1 MKPHKSTLLI
11 VMFGLL
17 LTVCAVALAQTS
29 SQSANQGAQ
38 KKQGEASCCTDSC
51 CCKGDSCP
59 MKTEGARTTNATDVK
74 DGSCCCAGDS
84 CEMKMSDSM
93 KNHAGHAGCSCCSGD
108 SCDMKA
114 KEKMENHSSTDGC
127 CCDMK
132 NKQHQHNM
140 KAKHKTA

>member
-1 MKPHKSTLLI
+1 MKPHKSTLII
-11 VMFGLL
+11 VLFGLL

-29 SQSANQGAQ
+29 SQSANQGAE
-38 KKQGEASCCTDSC
+38 KKQGEAFCCTDSC

-74 DGSCCCAGDS
+74 DGCCCCAGDS

-93 KNHAGHAGCSCCSGD
+93 KNHADHSGCCCGD

-132 NKQHQHNM
+132 NKHHQQNM
-140 KAKHKTA
+140 KAKQKTA

>member
-1 MKPHKSTLLI
+1 MKPHKSTLII
-11 VMFGLL
+11 VLFGLL

-29 SQSANQGAQ
+29 SQSANQGAE

-74 DGSCCCAGDS
+74 DGCCCCAGDS

-93 KNHAGHAGCSCCSGD
+93 KNHADHSGCCCGD

-132 NKQHQHNM
+132 NKHHQQNM
-140 KAKHKTA
+140 KAKQKTA

>member
-1 MKPHKSTLLI
+1 MKPQKSTLLI
-11 VMFGLL
+11 VLFGLL

-29 SQSANQGAQ
+29 SQSAGQGTD
-38 KKQGEASCCTDSC
+38 KKQSEASCCTDSC

-59 MKTEGARTTNATDVK
+59 MKGEGARTTDATAK
-74 DGSCCCAGDS
+74 DSCCCAGDS
-84 CEMKMSDSM
+84 CEMKKSDSM
-93 KNHAGHAGCSCCSGD
+93 KNHADHSGCCCCSGD

-132 NKQHQHNM
+132 NKHNKQNM
-140 KAKHKTA
+140 KAKQKAA

>member
-11 VMFGLL
+11 VLFGLL

-29 SQSANQGAQ
+29 SQSANQGAE

-74 DGSCCCAGDS
+74 DGCCCCAGDS

-93 KNHAGHAGCSCCSGD
+93 KNHADHSGSCCGD

-132 NKQHQHNM
+132 NKHHQQNM
-140 KAKHKTA
+140 KAKQKTA

>member
-11 VMFGLL
+11 VLFGLL
-17 LTVCAVALAQTS
+17 LTVCAVALAQAS
-29 SQSANQGAQ
+29 SQSANQGAE

-74 DGSCCCAGDS
+74 DGCCCCAGDS

-93 KNHAGHAGCSCCSGD
+93 KNHADHSGCCCGD

-132 NKQHQHNM
+132 NKHHQQNM
-140 KAKHKTA
+140 KAKQKTA

>member
-1 MKPHKSTLLI
+1 MKPHKSTLII
-11 VMFGLL
+11 VLFGLL

-29 SQSANQGAQ
+29 SQSANQGAE

-74 DGSCCCAGDS
+74 DGCCCCAGDS

-93 KNHAGHAGCSCCSGD
+93 KNHADHSGCCCGD

>member
-1 MKPHKSTLLI
+1 MKPHKSTLII
-11 VMFGLL
+11 VLFGLL

-29 SQSANQGAQ
+29 SQSANQGAE

-74 DGSCCCAGDS
+74 DGCCCCAGDS

-93 KNHAGHAGCSCCSGD
+93 KNHADHAGCCCGD

-132 NKQHQHNM
+132 NKHHQQNM
-140 KAKHKTA
+140 KAKQKTA

>member
-11 VMFGLL
+11 VLFGLL

-29 SQSANQGAQ
+29 SQSANQGAE

-74 DGSCCCAGDS
+74 DGCCCCAGDS

-93 KNHAGHAGCSCCSGD
+93 KNHADHSGSCCGD
-108 SCDMKA
+108 SCVMKA

-132 NKQHQHNM
+132 NKHHQQNM
-140 KAKHKTA
+140 KAKQKTA

>member
-11 VMFGLL
+11 VLFGLL

-29 SQSANQGAQ
+29 SQSANQGAE

-74 DGSCCCAGDS
+74 DGCCCCAGDS

-93 KNHAGHAGCSCCSGD
+93 KNHADHSGCCCGD

>member
-1 MKPHKSTLLI
+1 MKPHKSPLLI
-11 VMFGLL
+11 VLFGLL

-29 SQSANQGAQ
+29 SQSANQGAE

-74 DGSCCCAGDS
+74 DGCCCCAGDS

-93 KNHAGHAGCSCCSGD
+93 KNHADHAGCCCGD

-132 NKQHQHNM
+132 NKHHQQNM
-140 KAKHKTA
+140 KAKQKTA

>member
-11 VMFGLL
+11 VLFGLL

-29 SQSANQGAQ
+29 SQSANQGAE

-74 DGSCCCAGDS
+74 DGCCCCAGDS

-93 KNHAGHAGCSCCSGD
+93 KNHADHAGCCCGD
-108 SCDMKA
+108 SCVMKA

-132 NKQHQHNM
+132 NKHHQQNM
-140 KAKHKTA
+140 KAKQKTA

>member
-11 VMFGLL
+11 VLFGLL

-29 SQSANQGAQ
+29 SQSANQGAE
-38 KKQGEASCCTDSC
+38 KKQGEAFCCTDSC

-74 DGSCCCAGDS
+74 DGCCCCAGDS

-93 KNHAGHAGCSCCSGD
+93 KNHADHSGCCCGD

-132 NKQHQHNM
+132 NKHHQQNM
-140 KAKHKTA
+140 KAKQKTA

>member
-11 VMFGLL
+11 VLFGLL

-29 SQSANQGAQ
+29 SQSANQGAE

-74 DGSCCCAGDS
+74 DGCCCCAGDS

-93 KNHAGHAGCSCCSGD
+93 KNHADHSGCCCGD

-132 NKQHQHNM
+132 NKHHQQNM
-140 KAKHKTA
+140 KAKQKTA

>member
-11 VMFGLL
+11 VLFGLL

-74 DGSCCCAGDS
+74 DGCCCCAGDS

-93 KNHAGHAGCSCCSGD
+93 KNHADHSGCCCGD

-132 NKQHQHNM
+132 NKHHQQNM
-140 KAKHKTA
+140 KAKQKTA

>member
-11 VMFGLL
+11 VLFGLL

-29 SQSANQGAQ
+29 SQSANQGAE
-38 KKQGEASCCTDSC
+38 KKQGEAFCCTDSC

-74 DGSCCCAGDS
+74 DGCCCCAGDS

-93 KNHAGHAGCSCCSGD
+93 KNHADHAGCCCGD

-132 NKQHQHNM
+132 NKHHQQNM
-140 KAKHKTA
+140 KAKQKTA

>member
-1 MKPHKSTLLI
+1 MKTQKSTLLI
-11 VMFGLL
+11 VLFGLL

-29 SQSANQGAQ
+29 SQSANQGAE

-59 MKTEGARTTNATDVK
+59 MKTEGARTTDATDVK
-74 DGSCCCAGDS
+74 DGCCCCVGDS

-93 KNHAGHAGCSCCSGD
+93 KNHADHAGCCCGD

-132 NKQHQHNM
+132 NKHHQQNM
-140 KAKHKTA
+140 KAKQKAA

>member
-11 VMFGLL
+11 VLFGLL

-29 SQSANQGAQ
+29 SQSANQGAE

-74 DGSCCCAGDS
+74 DGCCCCAGDS

-93 KNHAGHAGCSCCSGD
+93 KNHADHAGCCCGD

-132 NKQHQHNM
+132 NKHHQQNM
-140 KAKHKTA
+140 KAKQKTA

>member
-11 VMFGLL
+11 GLFGLL

-29 SQSANQGAQ
+29 SQSANQGAE

-74 DGSCCCAGDS
+74 DGCCCCAGDS

-93 KNHAGHAGCSCCSGD
+93 KNHADHSGCCCGD

-132 NKQHQHNM
+132 NKHHQQNM
-140 KAKHKTA
+140 KAKQKTA

>member
-11 VMFGLL
+11 VLFGLL

-29 SQSANQGAQ
+29 SQSANQGAE
-38 KKQGEASCCTDSC
+38 KKQGEAFCCTDSC

-74 DGSCCCAGDS
+74 DGCCCCAGDS

-93 KNHAGHAGCSCCSGD
+93 KNHADHSGSCCGD

-132 NKQHQHNM
+132 NKHHQQNM
-140 KAKHKTA
+140 KAKQKTA

>member
-11 VMFGLL
+11 VLFGLL

-74 DGSCCCAGDS
+74 DGCCCCAGDS

-93 KNHAGHAGCSCCSGD
+93 KNHADHSGSCCGD

-132 NKQHQHNM
+132 NKHHQQNM
-140 KAKHKTA
+140 KAKQKTA

>member
-1 MKPHKSTLLI
+1 MKPHKSTLII
-11 VMFGLL
+11 VLFGLL

-29 SQSANQGAQ
+29 SQSANQGAE

-74 DGSCCCAGDS
+74 DGCCCCAGDS

-93 KNHAGHAGCSCCSGD
+93 KNHADHSGSCCGD

>member
-11 VMFGLL
+11 VLFGLL

-74 DGSCCCAGDS
+74 DGCCCCAGDS

-93 KNHAGHAGCSCCSGD
+93 KNHADHAGCCCGD

-132 NKQHQHNM
+132 NKHHQQNM
-140 KAKHKTA
+140 KAKQKTA